1 MTTLPATIED
11 EMVNTVVHWIDIV
24 AAALTSE
31 AGRRV
36 LQHYIR
42 ESLRHGT
49 IPTMQVIAAA
59 RAGHQGADLAMREL
73 IAEMIDRKE
82 DLPTTLAGYAQEAMF
97 RAPTAYPPGRNIADT
112 WMRDIGF
119 AVLVAMAADHWRLP
133 VTRNRTSKHPSA
145 CYIVALALNRRGHNI
160 GERRLERISS
170 DHGKLAERL
179 SASITAQ

>member
-11 EMVNTVVHWIDIV
+11 EMVNTIVHWIDLV

-31 AGRRV
+31 AGRLR
-36 LQHYIR
+36 LRHDIR
-42 ESLRHGT
+42 ERLRQGT

-59 RAGHQGADLAMREL
+59 RAGHQDADLALREL

-97 RAPTAYPPGRNIADT
+97 RAPTTYPPGRNIADT

-119 AVLVAMAADHWRLP
+119 AVLVTLAADHWRLP
-133 VTRNRTSKHPSA
+133 ATRNRASKHPSA
-145 CYIVALALNRRGHNI
+145 CYVVSLALNCRGHNI
-160 GERRLERISS
+160 GERQVERIFGN
-170 DHGKLAERL
+170 HGKLAERL
-179 SASITAQ
+179 SASIPT